1 MVTNL
6 RPGAP
11 RLNYLRGNGSTYSRS
26 LGFRSMDTNCGP
38 LLRRWRDL
46 RKLSQLELAE
56 HAGVSSRHLS
66 FIESG
71 RSQPSRQMLLT
82 LADALEVPLRE
93 RNQLLTAA
101 GFAPVYSQRALDSPE
116 VAAVLK
122 SIELVLE
129 RMDPFPCV
137 VMNHLWE
144 VQRANQ
150 AAMRLIAHFVPPEEI
165 EQPLNLVKLL
175 FSPAMRATVENFE
188 QIAPAFAQQLHR
200 ETLAG
205 DEEAKALLD
214 QVLKQPGVP
223 ESWRR
228 VELGAHLSPVV
239 PLVLRKGELRLSLF
253 TTLATLGTPL
263 DVTLQELRI
272 ETYLPADEAT
282 ARALEILGA
291 HRPPGR

>member
-1 MVTNL
+1 
-6 RPGAP
+6 
-11 RLNYLRGNGSTYSRS
+11 
-26 LGFRSMDTNCGP
+26 
-38 LLRRWRDL
+38 LLKRWRDL
-46 RKLSQLELAE
+46 RKFSQLELAE
-56 HAGVSSRHLS
+56 QAGVSSRHLS

-93 RNQLLTAA
+93 RNALLSAA

-122 SIELVLE
+122 SIEQVLE

-137 VMNHLWE
+137 VMDHLWE

-150 AAMRLIAHFVPPEEI
+150 AALRLISLFVPPDEI

-175 FSPAMRATVENFE
+175 FAPSMRKTIENFE
-188 QIAPAFAQQLHR
+188 QIAPAFAQQLHG

-205 DEEAKALLD
+205 DDEARALLD

-223 ESWRR
+223 DAWRKP
-228 VELGAHLSPVV
+228 ELGAQLPPVV
-239 PLVLRKGELRLSLF
+239 PLVLRKDDLRLSLF

-282 ARALEILGA
+282 AKALKALA
-291 HRPPGR
+291 